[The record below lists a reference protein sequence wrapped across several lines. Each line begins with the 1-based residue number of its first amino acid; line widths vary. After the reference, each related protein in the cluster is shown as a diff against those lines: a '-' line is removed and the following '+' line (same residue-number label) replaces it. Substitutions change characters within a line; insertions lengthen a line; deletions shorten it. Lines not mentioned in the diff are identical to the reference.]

1 MKMQVRQLGAALGA
15 EVTGVD
21 LAAPHD
27 AAERRQLYRVF
38 VDHAVLVFRGQDFD
52 PPRFAAAAQ
61 LFGEIIPEQFPNYRL
76 PEYPLVSFLSNRDLE
91 PTGKQRAVRGEGF
104 HTDHSN
110 YARPPK
116 ATILYGITIPE
127 SGGDTE
133 FVSVQ
138 AAYDDLSDEDKRRL
152 AGLKAIHAYRGTQD
166 DHKATV
172 LAPEQLAKTPVA
184 AHPIVRRNPDNGRL
198 GLYLSPNRV
207 TGIEGMAEA
216 DALPLL
222 AELFAHATQPKY
234 LYRHKWRKGDM
245 VLWDNR
251 SVLHQATTDYDMDEY
266 RYLYRVLLGGEAPIA
281 GPPPDAD

>member
-1 MKMQVRQLGAALGA
+1 MPMQVRKLTDLFGA
-15 EVTGVD
+15 EISGID
-21 LAAPHD
+21 LAGPLDEAM
-27 AAERRQLYRVF
+27 RRELYRLF
-38 VDHAVLVFRGQDFD
+38 ADNAVLVIRGQDFD
-52 PPRFAAAAQ
+52 PPQFAGAAQ
-61 LFGEIIPEQFPNYRL
+61 LFGELIPEQFPNYRL
-76 PEYPLVSFLSNRDLE
+76 PEYPQVSFLSNRDLE
-91 PTGKQRAVRGEGF
+91 QSGKQRAVRGEGF

-110 YARPPK
+110 YAEPPK

-138 AAYDDLSDEDKRRL
+138 AAYDDLPESDKRRI

-172 LAPEQLAKTPVA
+172 LSPEELALTPSA
-184 AHPIVRRNPDNGRL
+184 AHPIARLNPDNGRI
-198 GLYLSPNRV
+198 GLFLSPNRV
-207 TGIEGMAEA
+207 TGIAGLEDEMAF
-216 DALPLL
+216 ALLSD
-222 AELFAHATQPKY
+222 LFAHATQPKY

-281 GPPPDAD
+281 ATPPG

>member
-1 MKMQVRQLGAALGA
+1 MSMQVRPLTDRLGA
-15 EVTGVD
+15 EITGVD

-27 AAERRQLYRVF
+27 DAERRELYRLF
-38 VDHAVLVFRGQDFD
+38 AEYAVLVFRDQDFD
-52 PPRFAAAAQ
+52 PPGFAAAAQ
-61 LFGEIIPEQFPNYRL
+61 LFGEIIPEQFANYRL

-91 PTGKQRAVRGEGF
+91 QSGKQRAVRGEGF

-138 AAYDDLSDEDKRRL
+138 AAYDDLPPDAKRRL

-172 LAPEQLAKTPVA
+172 LAPALLAHTPVA
-184 AHPIVRRNPDNGRL
+184 AHPIVRLNPDNGRA

-207 TGIEGMAEA
+207 TGIEGLSDDIAF
-216 DALPLL
+216 ALLSD
-222 AELFAHATQPKY
+222 LFAHATQAKY
-234 LYRHKWRKGDM
+234 LYRHQWRNGDM

-251 SVLHQATTDYDMDEY
+251 SVLHQATTDYDMEEY

-281 GPPPDAD
+281 A